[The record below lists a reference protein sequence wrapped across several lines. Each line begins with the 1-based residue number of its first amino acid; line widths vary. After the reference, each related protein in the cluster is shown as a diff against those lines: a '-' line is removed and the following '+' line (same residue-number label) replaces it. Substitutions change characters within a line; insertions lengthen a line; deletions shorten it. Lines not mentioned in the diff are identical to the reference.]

1 MLSKEPDRCGNL
13 VYPLRANRPLVRE
26 PEARQVLSS
35 ILERANINFCIEV
48 PTRGKYAIS
57 GTIPD
62 RANVDLVIEPG
73 ATQVNVEFKEGQPA
87 EHSIQKDFM
96 KLRCEP
102 CAGTAFFHVLQ
113 RSNKNTM
120 PSLLRKYA
128 SAYNH
133 SIRDDQISK
142 WFTLFICIRESRK
155 CYWRTFGDVTR
166 IPIEEFDP
174 SSLRPGAKDL

>member
-1 MLSKEPDRCGNL
+1 
-13 VYPLRANRPLVRE
+13 LVRE
-26 PEARQVLSS
+26 PEARQILSS
-35 ILERANINFCIEV
+35 ILECANINFCIEV
-48 PTRGKYAIS
+48 PTRRKYAIS
-57 GTIPD
+57 GIIPD

-102 CAGTAFFHVLQ
+102 CAGSAFFHVLQ
-113 RSNKNTM
+113 RSNKGTM

-133 SIRDDQISK
+133 SIMDDQTSK
-142 WFTLFICIRESRK
+142 WFTLFICIMEQRRS
-155 CYWRTFGDVTR
+155 YWRTFTDVTGV
-166 IPIEEFDP
+166 PIEEFDP
-174 SSLRPGAKDL
+174 SSFCQGARDL